1 MRPGT
6 TTMQLMDQ
14 SKKFNYFFYGSIV
27 LTFFAFALAVFFLFT
42 EHMCKSCPNASYN
55 KNRCDLNGI
64 TFCCPDGAPSCGN
77 LYCQAM
83 VDDYC
88 YGVIIASCV
97 LYAVGFVLGLFSLI
111 MFCSYKQRV
120 RSNAYLMTVDGQPP
134 LL

>member
-6 TTMQLMDQ
+6 STLHLMDQ
-14 SKKFNYFFYGSIV
+14 SKKFNYFFYGSIIV
-27 LTFFAFALAVFFLFT
+27 IFFAFALTVFFPFT
-42 EHMCKSCPNASYN
+42 QHLCNSCPNSSFN
-55 KNRCDLNGI
+55 KNKCDLNGI

-77 LYCQAM
+77 LYCQTV

-88 YGVIIASCV
+88 YGVIIASGV
-97 LYAVGFVLGLFSLI
+97 LYAIGFILGVLALT